1 LAALFKNMST
11 SIDKTLLKNIFA
23 QISGNVSEDTEL
35 IPELVIKGRGHLWGY
50 DPTTRSVVR
59 VARGIKC
66 FVLDPTKDD
75 LGRILVY
82 TVANDVILIDEDE
95 LIYTG
100 FD

>member
-1 LAALFKNMST
+1 M
-11 SIDKTLLKNIFA
+11 
-23 QISGNVSEDTEL
+23 
-35 IPELVIKGRGHLWGY
+35 
-50 DPTTRSVVR
+50 
-59 VARGIKC
+59 ARGIKC